1 MDKGP
6 DISGHGLH
14 GAGAEDGQ
22 SEQLPVPGMG
32 APWEQRLRA
41 QHRPGSTEART
52 SWVLITHFLIAR
64 AALANTSL
72 ARNLAACIT
81 IFQETNYKCFLISS
95 TIHSPFL
102 NQHRKQLS

>member
-1 MDKGP
+1 MVP
-6 DISGHGLH
+6 EQRMVRVSCYLCPAWELH
-14 GAGAEDGQ
+14 GSRDGGP
-22 SEQLPVPGMG
+22 ST
-32 APWEQRLRA
+32 
-41 QHRPGSTEART
+41 RPGSAEAHT
-52 SWVLITHFLIAR
+52 LWVLKTHNLIVR
-64 AALANTSL
+64 ASLFSALL